1 MMKCRKCGNDV
12 LDDVQRCSMCDANQ
26 HEGGNSNAETS
37 CTRKDD
43 RLANKRTR
51 SNNTVIAIISVLVTI
66 AVVSIGF
73 VLFHVIDFESFGS
86 DQVTDAYFLLNQAN
100 RRSSSVHGQVYRG
113 GSSGRVYV
121 TEEMIYIAT
130 RRRGEVVVF
139 DHDLNRRSSFRIHDD
154 WFNGMLIHVTADAIY
169 YTLSPTS
176 GDLYRYD
183 RATSENQQIAS
194 DIYHLR
200 IVGDQVFY
208 LSDRRIHG
216 NIYAL
221 NLVSN
226 EETGEVSIGE
236 RDVVFQGSVSEYF
249 VNPVDNIIVF
259 RDRDSLFHIDFEG
272 NNLER
277 ITNDVYEFSYDG
289 EIVTWFTRTYES
301 IYTLNLDTNEQTQL
315 DVDIE
320 AFSSVFIISDYIFSQ
335 GWYGFDFIGREDP
348 TDPPLLGRDLQYF
361 SVVGNYIIYEIYDPR
376 HSNHNTYV
384 LDIGGDSRVL
394 IER

>member
-1 MMKCRKCGNDV
+1 M
-12 LDDVQRCSMCDANQ
+12 
-26 HEGGNSNAETS
+26 
-37 CTRKDD
+37 
-43 RLANKRTR
+43 
-51 SNNTVIAIISVLVTI
+51 
-66 AVVSIGF
+66 
-73 VLFHVIDFESFGS
+73 
-86 DQVTDAYFLLNQAN
+86 
-100 RRSSSVHGQVYRG
+100 
-113 GSSGRVYV
+113 
-121 TEEMIYIAT
+121 
-130 RRRGEVVVF
+130 
-139 DHDLNRRSSFRIHDD
+139 
-154 WFNGMLIHVTADAIY
+154 
-169 YTLSPTS
+169 
-176 GDLYRYD
+176 
-183 RATSENQQIAS
+183 
-194 DIYHLR
+194 
-200 IVGDQVFY
+200 
-208 LSDRRIHG
+208 
-216 NIYAL
+216 
-221 NLVSN
+221 
-226 EETGEVSIGE
+226 
-236 RDVVFQGSVSEYF
+236 
-249 VNPVDNIIVF
+249 DNIIVF
-259 RDRDSLFHIDFEG
+259 RDRDSLFRIDFEG